1 MLRIYTKTGDDG
13 TTGLLYGG
21 RVRKDALVMQV
32 NGVVDEAQATMG
44 VARAE
49 VEPGSELDTLLV
61 GLERDLYVLM
71 AEVATDP
78 SKRSKLVAGATLV
91 SDDMVA
97 ALEARI
103 DDLIDRFDMPSEFVV
118 PGATRVSAAL
128 DLARTVVR
136 RAERLVVSEPVDGSL
151 VGQYLN
157 RLSDLLWAM
166 ARWTE
171 GEEHLLARGE
181 ARRSRRTSTGR
192 TVSTSG
198 GGDSATSP
206 GADDVGNERKQP

>member
-1 MLRIYTKTGDDG
+1 MLKIYTKTGDDG

-21 RVRKDALVMQV
+21 RVPKDSVIMQI
-32 NGVVDEAQATMG
+32 NGAVDEAQASMG
-44 VARAE
+44 MARAE
-49 VEPGSELDTLLV
+49 VDAGSELDTLLV

-78 SKRSKLVAGATLV
+78 SKRAKLVGGTTLV
-91 SDDMVA
+91 TPEMVA
-97 ALEARI
+97 ALEAHI
-103 DDLIDRFDMPSEFVV
+103 DDLMERFEMPAEFVV

-128 DLARTVVR
+128 DLARTIVR
-136 RAERLVVSEPVDGSL
+136 RAERLTVSDPVEGSL

-171 GEEHLLARGE
+171 GEEHLLARGS
-181 ARRSRRTSTGR
+181 ARRRRAKRTSP
-192 TVSTSG
+192 TSG
-198 GGDSATSP
+198 SQSDEEAATVADGD
-206 GADDVGNERKQP
+206 NQEERA